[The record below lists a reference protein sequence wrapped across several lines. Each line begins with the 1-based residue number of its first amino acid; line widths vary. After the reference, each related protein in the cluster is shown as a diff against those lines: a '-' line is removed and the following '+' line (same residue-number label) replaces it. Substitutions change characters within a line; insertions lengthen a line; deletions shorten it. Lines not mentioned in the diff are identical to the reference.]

1 MQSAA
6 LCMYNLLSVLER
18 VGRFVSHDAPTVLSP
33 IPTVLKKYPS
43 LILLGAGNALTNS
56 LG

>member
-1 MQSAA
+1 
-6 LCMYNLLSVLER
+6 MYNLLSVLER

-33 IPTVLKKYPS
+33 IPTVLKKYPG
-43 LILLGAGNALTNS
+43 LILLGAGNALTDS